1 MAKREDNKNWSN
13 IARDYKRWARTNRRK
28 HNPKTDP
35 RKPAIS
41 TMAINIGLMCGYDGQ
56 IFNEDTLINDVR
68 MMLDE
73 YNYETNVKV
82 AIERIQELSDKLE
95 KKAYKMT
102 LLKENEDG

>member
-1 MAKREDNKNWSN
+1 MILILGFGQVFFSQEKEGLDLGN
-13 IARDYKRWARTNRRK
+13 ISGNT
-28 HNPKTDP
+28 
-35 RKPAIS
+35 
-41 TMAINIGLMCGYDGQ
+41 Q
-56 IFNEDTLINDVR
+56 IIAQYYNEDTLINDVR
-68 MMLDE
+68 IMLDE

>member
-1 MAKREDNKNWSN
+1 
-13 IARDYKRWARTNRRK
+13 
-28 HNPKTDP
+28 
-35 RKPAIS
+35 
-41 TMAINIGLMCGYDGQ
+41 MCGYDGQ